1 MKRVR
6 RCRGIA
12 GVACG
17 LILVVG
23 AAATRAWGQSGAP
36 AASEPGTISGRVLD
50 RSTGDPIIEAGVEV
64 TQTGKRVRTNLDGK
78 YQLTLPPGTYELRVF
93 APLYTG
99 TRLQKVVVRAN
110 TVTTADAN
118 LLPEGKASV
127 EVVEVVAQADRAAEA
142 TQLLER
148 KNSPVVSDN
157 VAAETIKKS
166 PDSNAGEIV
175 KRVPAVTI
183 QNNKFVFV
191 RGLNERYSGALLNN
205 SRLPSTDPNRRVVPM
220 DLFPAD
226 FIQSLNILKSYTP
239 DLPGDFSGGLVDI
252 RLKDY
257 PEQLSYTLGATM
269 GGTTY
274 STFRTFETYQGSEWD
289 YFGGGGGF
297 RALPGI
303 IPNQLIG
310 TPPLAQGRV
319 YSSAFNNIWDI
330 QDKTAP
336 PNFGLNFSVGDS
348 KGPVGAQLGGIYTT
362 EYKARPSEF
371 EEAFANGL
379 SSAPGG
385 GFKLVPAGDLAFSRD
400 TFETRLGGVWTSA
413 WEPSATDKVTFRA
426 LVNRST
432 FDEVLNGV
440 GCDRNSVADNG
451 CNQPISQ
458 YRLQYTVDQLGF
470 GQLGGAHHW
479 DTVDVNWRTAISQTT
494 EDQPDTRF
502 VSYNLTPGQPRQI
515 NSAIDP
521 GSESLERLFANL
533 DEHLSDSAID
543 VTVPFK
549 TALPFTDVWTGL
561 PAKFKFGPAYAYRHR
576 NFVFRRFLY
585 DRITYEGIDPSQSPE
600 VLLVPENIGVNF
612 KFKEGTRPKD
622 SFTATQDIAGSYG
635 MFDLPILP
643 GTRGEAGQLLN
654 QLRLV
659 AGVRVEY
666 SYIATH
672 SFGDLN
678 EPVQT
683 TINEIDPLPGINLI
697 YSPYEDTNVR
707 LGYSRTV
714 SRPEFR
720 ELTPTEFPV
729 PNGERPVIGN
739 PFLTSATID
748 SVDLRWE
755 QFLSPLEL
763 LSASFFYKQLK
774 NPIEQI
780 VIGQSD
786 GEADSFKNAKDA
798 TLYGFEV
805 EGRKNFGFLTS
816 QYERLHLGSGEW
828 LSHLNLASN
837 VAYINSTVNIGPAV
851 GPQVQTETSR
861 ALQGQAPY
869 VVNAAAEYEIPAWQG
884 VARLLYNTAGERIV
898 AAGTDNLPDIN
909 EQQRNQLDFVVLGK
923 ISPFGTPLTAKLS
936 AENILND
943 VYRQTQG
950 DQLVHRYR
958 TGVKFT
964 FGVSYTY

>member
-1 MKRVR
+1 MS
-6 RCRGIA
+6 C
-12 GVACG
+12 
-17 LILVVG
+17 LILLM
-23 AAATRAWGQSGAP
+23 ATPLARAWGQTAAP
-36 AASEPGTISGRVLD
+36 AAAEEGTISGRVLD

-64 TQTGKRVRTNLDGK
+64 TQTGKRVRTDLDGK
-78 YQLTLPPGTYELRVF
+78 YKLTVPPGTYELRIF

-99 TRLQKVVVRAN
+99 ARLQNVVVRPKA
-110 TVTTADAN
+110 VTTTDAN

-127 EVVEVVAQADRAAEA
+127 EVVEVVAQADKAAEA

-157 VAAETIKKS
+157 VAAETIRKS

-183 QNNKFVFV
+183 QNNKYVFV
-191 RGLNERYSGALLNN
+191 RGLGERYSGALLNG

-257 PEQLSYTLGATM
+257 PEKLSYTLGATM
-269 GGTTY
+269 GGNTY
-274 STFRTFETYQGSEWD
+274 ATFRTFDTYHGSEGD
-289 YFGGGGGF
+289 YFGGGEGA
-297 RALPGI
+297 RALPGL
-303 IPNQLIG
+303 IPDQLLG
-310 TPPLAQGRV
+310 TPPSAQGRV
-319 YSSAFNNIWDI
+319 YASSFKDIWNIH
-330 QDKTAP
+330 DKVAP
-336 PNFGLNFSVGDS
+336 PNFGLNFSIGDS

-362 EYKARPSEF
+362 EYKARPNEF
-371 EEAFANGL
+371 AQVFTNL
-379 SSAPGG
+379 KSTAPGG
-385 GFKLVPAGDLAFSRD
+385 GFGLTPAGDLGGSRD

-413 WEPSATDKVTFRA
+413 WQPSATDKVTFRA

-440 GCDRNSVADNG
+440 GCDRNQIAG
-451 CNQPISQ
+451 TTCNQLISQ

-470 GQLGGAHHW
+470 GQLGGEHHL
-479 DTVDVNWRTAISQTT
+479 DIADVNWRTAISQTT

-502 VSYNLTPGQPRQI
+502 VSYNLGQPRQI
-515 NSAIDP
+515 NAANDP
-521 GSESLERLFANL
+521 GSESLERLFSNL
-533 DEHLSDSAID
+533 DEHLSDSTID
-543 VTVPFK
+543 VTAPFK

-561 PAKFKFGPAYAYRHR
+561 PAKFKFGTAYSYRHR
-576 NFVFRRFLY
+576 TFDFRRFLY
-585 DRITYEGIDPSQSPE
+585 DRITYVGIDPSQSAE
-600 VLLVPENIGVNF
+600 TLLVPENIGVNF
-612 KFKEGTRPKD
+612 KFREGTRPKD
-622 SFTATQDIAGSYG
+622 SFTASQDIAAGYA

-643 GTRGEAGQLLN
+643 GSRAEDGQLVN

-659 AGVRVEY
+659 AGTRVEY
-666 SYIATH
+666 SYIATQ
-672 SFGDLN
+672 SFSDLN

-697 YSPYEDTNVR
+697 YSPREDTNVR
-707 LGYSRTV
+707 LSYSRTV

-729 PNGERPVIGN
+729 PNGERTVIGN

-755 QFLSPLEL
+755 KFLSPLEL
-763 LSASFFYKQLK
+763 LSAGFFYKEMS

-786 GEADSFKNAKDA
+786 GEADSFKNADNA

-805 EGRKNFGFLTS
+805 EARKNLGFLTS
-816 QYERLHLGSGEW
+816 QYQRLHLDAGEW
-828 LSHLNLASN
+828 LSHLSLLSN
-837 VAYINSTVNIGPAV
+837 VAYINSTVNV
-851 GPQVQTETSR
+851 GTANLNDPLCRQDPKFCVQVQTSSSR
-861 ALQGQAPY
+861 SLQGQAPY

-884 VARLLYNTAGERIV
+884 VARLLYNTVGERIV
-898 AAGTDNLPDIN
+898 AAGTGNLPDIN
-909 EQQRNQLDFVVLGK
+909 EQPRNQLDFVLLGK
-923 ISPFGTPLTAKLS
+923 INPFGTPLTAKFG

-943 VYRQTQG
+943 GYRQTQA
-950 DQLVHRYR
+950 DQVVHRYR
-958 TGVKFT
+958 TGVKLT
-964 FGVSYTY
+964 FGISYTY